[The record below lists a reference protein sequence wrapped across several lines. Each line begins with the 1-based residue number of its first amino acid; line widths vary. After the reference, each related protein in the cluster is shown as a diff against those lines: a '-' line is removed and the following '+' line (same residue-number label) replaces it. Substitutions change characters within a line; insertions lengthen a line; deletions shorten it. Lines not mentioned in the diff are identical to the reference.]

1 MVLQDAHK
9 VFLKLFE
16 YFGDTVKESIVATA
30 HRFDAVDRALMKAIV
45 LAPVPKKEVPATKA
59 QWLRRLQEYAES
71 EGDEEADEED
81 VLIRA
86 SRRRLALDEQEM
98 ETNAAC
104 APGSSS
110 GEGAAPLLALG
121 ERSEIAVPPPSL
133 LVPAAGG
140 EALVVYR
147 PGPQEVSPA
156 VANAQERTQE
166 AKRGSRE
173 NHRSSRGS

>member
-1 MVLQDAHK
+1 M
-9 VFLKLFE
+9 
-16 YFGDTVKESIVATA
+16 ATA
-30 HRFDAVDRALMKAIV
+30 HRFDAVDLVLVKKIV
-45 LAPVPKKEVPATKA
+45 LAPVPKDKVPATKS

-71 EGDEEADEED
+71 EGDEEED
-81 VLIRA
+81 ATHRL
-86 SRRRLALDEQEM
+86 LALDEQEM

-140 EALVVYR
+140 QALVVYR
-147 PGPQEVSPA
+147 LGQQEVLPA
-156 VANAQERTQE
+156 VANAQERTQAARE
-166 AKRGSRE
+166 ALEEATAAAEEAAVCISEVATAPGSGALLLLSG
-173 NHRSSRGS
+173 NN